1 MTELNLSHTPAI
13 GFDIGGTNIR
23 AVAIDDAGEVIG
35 TSRRPRD
42 EAPEAMMD
50 SVVEIVDELQGTVGE
65 TFAAVGM
72 GVAGIVDRKGV
83 VRTSPNIPTLKHFP
97 VRTYLEDRLDRR
109 VVVDND
115 ATTATWAEARTG
127 AGRGYDDVIFAALG
141 TGIGGGLVIDGKI
154 RRGATG
160 FAGEIGHM
168 IVDPQGPLCV
178 CGRTGCWE
186 RFASGTALG
195 NQARAWALRGD
206 APALVE
212 EAGGRAT
219 DVQGEHL
226 SALVARSDATALQIL
241 DEFGRH
247 VAVGL
252 NNLVNVVDPSIAI
265 IGGGLADIG
274 DALLASIRR
283 GYESVMIDHAIRA
296 PLPIV
301 GAVHGGLAGALG
313 AALLAAD

>member
-1 MTELNLSHTPAI
+1 MTQLALQNAPAI

-23 AVAIDDAGEVIG
+23 AVVVNEAGEAVG
-35 TSRRPRD
+35 SSRRRRD
-42 EAPEAMMD
+42 EAPEAMVN
-50 SVVEIVDELQGTVGE
+50 SVAEMVEELMLAGGSPLKATGV
-65 TFAAVGM
+65 

-97 VRTYLEDRLDRR
+97 IRTHLQDRLNMP
-109 VVVDND
+109 VVADND
-115 ATTATWAEARTG
+115 ATTATWAEALTG
-127 AGRGYDDVIFAALG
+127 AGRGFDDVIFVALG
-141 TGIGGGLVIDGKI
+141 TGIGGGLVVDGEI

-168 IVDPQGPLCV
+168 IVDPSGPRCV

-186 RFASGTALG
+186 RFASGSALG
-195 NQARAWALRGD
+195 QQARTWALRGD
-206 APALVE
+206 APTLVA
-212 EAGGRAT
+212 EAGGDAT
-219 DVQGEHL
+219 AVQGEHL
-226 SALVARSDATALQIL
+226 SALVAKSDPVALQIL
-241 DEFGRH
+241 DEFGKH

-252 NNLVNVVDPSIAI
+252 NNLVNVVDPSVAI

-283 GYESVMIDHAIRA
+283 GYEHIMVDHAIRA